1 MALAQLRRTQAAL
14 ATILIAASLAG
25 CAALPFNDGASPRGF
40 GPAAEAAST
49 PIFPPTFE
57 AFLTDAP
64 AGTSTVLAESPW
76 GGPVQVQADASYFAA
91 SGRTCRPLQV
101 DGPRGLHPALA
112 CRAPGR
118 HWEPVRVL
126 AHGHGAGT

>member
-1 MALAQLRRTQAAL
+1 MALARLRPTLAAL
-14 ATILIAASLAG
+14 ATILFAGSLGG
-25 CAALPFNDGASPRGF
+25 CAALPFNDGASPWGF
-40 GPAAEAAST
+40 GPAAEAAA
-49 PIFPPTFE
+49 IFPPTFE

-126 AHGHGAGT
+126 VHGHGAGA